1 METKIHIIGAGVSGL
16 VAAKILEQHGYAP
29 IILEA
34 SDRVGGRLKTDII
47 DGFQLDHGFQVLLS
61 SYPEAKKH
69 LDFKKLN
76 LQEFKSGS
84 KIFVNGQVKTIGD
97 PTRDWTVLFST
108 LFSGIGTFS
117 DKLKVNK
124 LKKTLEGKTIEQIF
138 HGQEQRTIDYLR
150 ELGFSSDMIEKFF
163 VPFFS
168 GIFLE
173 TELKTSSRMFEFIFK
188 MFGEGFATLPKGGIE
203 EIPKQLLTSL
213 SKTEIKYNSPVKSLF
228 GSEIKLVNGESIQTD
243 YTIVATE
250 ASHIINNM
258 SDQEIEWKHCD
269 TLYFVSNEKIF
280 SEPYIGLV
288 ANSGSLINNIFYHT
302 SLQTESSGKGELLS
316 VTIVNGHDLSEDDLI
331 RQVDKELSEL
341 CGINNLRFLKRYQI
355 KKALPNITDIVS
367 DVEPSH
373 TMLANQIFLAGDIQL
388 NGSLNAAMR
397 SGERA
402 AQGLIEVLKR

>member
-16 VAAKILEQHGYAP
+16 IAAKILEQHGYAP

-258 SDQEIEWKHCD
+258 SDQEIEWKNCD

-288 ANSGSLINNIFYHT
+288 VNSGSLINNIFYHT

-331 RQVDKELSEL
+331 RQVEKELSEL

-355 KKALPNITDIVS
+355 KKALPNITDVVS

-373 TMLANQIFLAGDIQL
+373 TMLANQIFLAGDMQL

>member
-16 VAAKILEQHGYAP
+16 IAAKILEQHGYAP

-97 PTRDWTVLFST
+97 PTKDWTVLFST

-138 HGQEQRTIDYLR
+138 HSQEQRTIDYLR

-213 SKTEIKYNSPVKSLF
+213 SKTEIKHNSPVKSLF

-258 SDQEIEWKHCD
+258 SDQEIEWKNCD

-331 RQVDKELSEL
+331 RQVEKELSEL

-355 KKALPNITDIVS
+355 KKALPNITDVVS